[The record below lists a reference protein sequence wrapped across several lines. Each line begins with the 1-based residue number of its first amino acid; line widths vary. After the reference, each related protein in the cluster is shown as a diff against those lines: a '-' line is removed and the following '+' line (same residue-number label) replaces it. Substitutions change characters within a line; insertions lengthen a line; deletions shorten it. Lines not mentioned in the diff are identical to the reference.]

1 MYVTKDPLGISIEP
15 SGEIQKEGA
24 KTRAII
30 FLFFS
35 ISSWAGSREANR
47 PNLFPWIH
55 SRPFA
60 VPNAPTIGSFIF
72 SFDRNSRLKLGA
84 PVFRFKEILDIP
96 SLAFPSMLNK
106 DLMPKR
112 LADRGNISHSFN
124 ANLEFGI
131 PQIAPPKSVSVPI
144 PNLSFN
150 NHENSLLSNRR
161 LSFPILNRT
170 SGFSQVNLGP
180 SEAWLGDNQEACSS

>member
-1 MYVTKDPLGISIEP
+1 MYVTKEPLGISIEP

-35 ISSWAGSREANR
+35 ISSWAGSFEARR

-60 VPNAPTIGSFIF
+60 VPNAPTIGSFMF
-72 SFDRNSRLKLGA
+72 SFERNSKLKLGV
-84 PVFRFKEILDIP
+84 PVFRFNEILAIP

-106 DLMPKR
+106 ELMPKR

-124 ANLEFGI
+124 VSLEFGI
-131 PQIAPPKSVSVPI
+131 PQMAPPKSASVPI

-150 NHENSLLSNRR
+150 NQENSLLSNRR
-161 LSFPILNRT
+161 LSLPILNRT

-180 SEAWLGDNQEACSS
+180 SEALLGENHEV